1 MCDVGI
7 VWEEVEREGSI
18 MQSHIVTIVMAM
30 VLNRDIIRT
39 YLQLFYH
46 DHYY

>member
-30 VLNRDIIRT
+30 ILNRDIRT